1 MCIRDR
7 ILHVRDISHP
17 ETEEQAGDV
26 GEILESLGVEE
37 DVPLIEVWNKI
48 DALSGETRSALR
60 RHDARTEGVQAI
72 SALSGEGLEDLLLAV
87 ETRLAEVLDE
97 PRDEAVLILPSD
109 DGRRRAW
116 LHRQGIV
123 ASEEMGDKG
132 VRLLVRWTARQKAA
146 YEAL

>member
-1 MCIRDR
+1 MRTVDR
-7 ILHVRDISHP
+7 SNRQAGAPVLQVSHLSLDAPTAEGTRLQDISL
-17 ETEEQAGDV
+17 ELRA
-26 GEILESLGVEE
+26 GEILGVGGVAGNGQEE
-37 DVPLIEVWNKI
+37 L
-48 DALSGETRSALR
+48 L
-60 RHDARTEGVQAI
+60 